1 MTTLA
6 VKYSIGIRLVLIGLL
21 SIVLLIPLFLIQAL
35 ISEREIRRIEAVQ
48 EVSSKWGK
56 AQTIA
61 GPILTVPFKT
71 YAIDAKGSATTIIQ
85 HAHFLPDDLSISGAI
100 QPEVRYRGIYKAVLY
115 NAKLSFVGT
124 FLASNI
130 NDFSIPEAEMIWD
143 DAILA
148 VGITDMKGIKDT
160 IRIKW
165 NERDLPVNPGIASQ
179 DVQSSGISARAGFN
193 GKIDNHSFS
202 IDINFNGSEELAF
215 IPVGKETRVKISGA
229 WGNPSFVGEFL
240 PEAREIQEDKFSAEW
255 KILHLNRN
263 YPQRWTGNAYKIEPS
278 TFGVR
283 FILPVDEYQKINRTA
298 KYAVMFIS
306 LTFLSFFM
314 IEVLNKKVMHPIQYL
329 LIGFA
334 LLLFYTLLLSVSE
347 HLGFQFSYVIAS
359 AAMTALIAGYTKAVL
374 SNKLLAMVVAGI
386 LVTLYGYLYVILQLQ
401 DYALLMGSVG
411 LFVILALVMYLTRRI
426 DWYAMWKS
434 SAEQV

>member
-1 MTTLA
+1 MTTPA
-6 VKYSIGIRLVLIGLL
+6 AKYSIGIRLFLIALL
-21 SIVLLIPLFLIQAL
+21 SIVLLIPLFMIQSLIG
-35 ISEREIRRIEAVQ
+35 EREFRRNEAVH

-71 YAIDAKGSATTIIQ
+71 RAVDAKGNATTVIYY
-85 HAHFLPDDLSISGAI
+85 AHFLPDDLSISGEI

-115 NAKLSFVGT
+115 NAKLSFSGT

-130 NDFSIPEAEMIWD
+130 KDFSIPEAEMVWD
-143 DAILA
+143 NAFIAI
-148 VGITDMKGIKDT
+148 GITDMKGIKDT

-165 NERDLPVNPGIASQ
+165 NERDLPFNPGIASH
-179 DVQSSGISARAGFN
+179 DVQLSGISARAAFDT
-193 GKIDNHSFS
+193 KIDKYSFS
-202 IDINFNGSEELAF
+202 MNINFNGSEELAF
-215 IPVGKETRVKISGA
+215 IPIGKETRTKISAA

-240 PEAREIQEDKFSAEW
+240 PEAREIQEDGFSAEW
-255 KILHLNRN
+255 KVLHLNRN
-263 YPQRWTGNAYKIEPS
+263 YPQRWTGNSYKIEPS
-278 TFGVR
+278 AFGVR

-347 HLGFQFSYVIAS
+347 HVGFQPSYVIAS
-359 AAMTALIAGYTKAVL
+359 VAMTALIAGYTKAVL
-374 SNKLLAMVVAGI
+374 SNKLLATVIAGI

-426 DWYAMWKS
+426 DWSAIWKS

>member
-6 VKYSIGIRLVLIGLL
+6 AKYSIGIRLFLIALL
-21 SIVLLIPLFLIQAL
+21 SIVLLIPLFMIQAL
-35 ISEREIRRIEAVQ
+35 ISEREIRRNEAVQ

-100 QPEVRYRGIYKAVLY
+100 QPEVRYRGIYKVILY
-115 NAKLSFVGT
+115 NTKLSITGT
-124 FLASNI
+124 FLTSSIKNFA
-130 NDFSIPEAEMIWD
+130 IPEGEIMWD
-143 DAILA
+143 NASLAIGL
-148 VGITDMKGIKDT
+148 TDMKGIKDT

-165 NERDLPVNPGIASQ
+165 NEKELPVNPGIASQ
-179 DVQSSGISARAGFN
+179 DVQSSGISAPAAFN
-193 GKIDNHSFS
+193 GTIDKYSFS

-215 IPVGKETRVKISGA
+215 VPIGKETRVKISAA

-240 PEAREIQEDKFSAEW
+240 PEAREIQEDRFSAEW

-263 YPQRWTGNAYKIEPS
+263 YPQRWTGSSYKIEPS
-278 TFGVR
+278 AFGVK
-283 FILPVDEYQKINRTA
+283 FVLPVDEYQKINRTA
-298 KYAVMFIS
+298 KYGVMFIS

-314 IEVLNKKVMHPIQYL
+314 IEILNKQVMHPIQYL

-359 AAMTALIAGYTKAVL
+359 VAMTALIAGYTKAVL
-374 SNKLLAMVVAGI
+374 SNKLLAMVIAGI
-386 LVTLYGYLYVILQLQ
+386 LIILYGYLYVILQLQ

-426 DWYAMWKS
+426 DWYAMWKTS
-434 SAEQV
+434 TEEV